1 MVFDIIFK
9 VIFRNELTLK
19 TWFFCSKLSLEANY
33 IFWDIYLLENDQYLI
48 FFISIALLLE
58 NRERIIQTETSAIP
72 ILLSS
77 IKFETIDEIKN
88 IFAKYLYILENYY

>member
-1 MVFDIIFK
+1 MVFDIIFE
-9 VIFRNELTLK
+9 VLFRNELTLK
-19 TWFFCSKLSLEANY
+19 NLIFCSKLCLEANY
-33 IFWDIYLLENDQYLI
+33 LFWDIYLLENDQYLI

-58 NRERIIQTETSAIP
+58 NREKIIQTETSAIP

-88 IFAKYLYILENYY
+88 IFAKYVFSPCIS